1 MKTSVSASFQISA
14 YSEKVAEQIANRI
27 RETIKILGE
36 PSDPII
42 EESMGVNQNWPSE
55 PEVYIFFEMNEEDY
69 LKRGIPTRIVK
80 AIAGENV
87 QLWFLFGEGGHAWR
101 EGDLLLDAKP
111 PGTVEEHIQWGGI
124 SINQYQHI
132 YTGRKA
138 HPHAEQ
144 YKCDAPTCEKYDT
157 WYSLPE
163 SFVELTRPECPSC
176 SKLGQKIS

>member
-1 MKTSVSASFQISA
+1 MKVPVSASFQISA

-27 RETIKILGE
+27 RDTIKILGE

-42 EESMGVNQNWPSE
+42 EESMGANQDWPQE

-87 QLWFLFGEGGHAWR
+87 QLWFLSGEGFHTWM
-101 EGDLLLDAKP
+101 ETDLLLDAKP
-111 PGTVEEHIQWGGI
+111 PETVEQHVEWVDI
-124 SINQYQHI
+124 SINEYQHI
-132 YTGRKA
+132 YTERKV

-144 YKCDAPTCEKYDT
+144 YKCNVPTCEYDT
-157 WYSLPE
+157 
-163 SFVELTRPECPSC
+163 
-176 SKLGQKIS
+176 